1 MKTKDIKNGS
11 LYFNLKRERV
21 ERVISNTFSKSRV
34 VTECHKKDQLAVP
47 SSSLRLASGDEVT
60 NYLTPPP
67 KRGIPKRGI
76 LSFLFG
82 KGSTVSVPSKATL
95 S

>member
-1 MKTKDIKNGS
+1 MKTKDIRNGS
-11 LYFNLKRERV
+11 LYFNLKRDRV
-21 ERVISNTFSKSRV
+21 ERVISNTFSKTRV
-34 VTECHKKDQLAVP
+34 VTECHKKDQIAVP
-47 SSSLRLASGDEVT
+47 SSYLRLASGDEVT

-67 KRGIPKRGI
+67 KRGI

-82 KGSTVSVPSKATL
+82 KGSPVPVPSKATL

>member
-1 MKTKDIKNGS
+1 MKTKDIRNGS

-34 VTECHKKDQLAVP
+34 VTECHKKDQIAVP
-47 SSSLRLASGDEVT
+47 SKNLRLASTEEVD
-60 NYLTPPP
+60 NYLAPPP
-67 KRGIPKRGI
+67 KRGM

-82 KGSTVSVPSKATL
+82 KNAKQNLLTTSR
-95 S
+95 

>member
-1 MKTKDIKNGS
+1 MKTKNIRNGS

-34 VTECHKKDQLAVP
+34 VTECHKKDQMAVP
-47 SSSLRLASGDEVT
+47 SSYLRLASSDEVT

-67 KRGIPKRGI
+67 KRGI

-82 KGSTVSVPSKATL
+82 KTSVSHVPSKVTL

>member
-1 MKTKDIKNGS
+1 MKTKDIRNGS
-11 LYFNLKRERV
+11 LYFNLKRDRV

-34 VTECHKKDQLAVP
+34 VTECHKQDQVAVP
-47 SSSLRLASGDEVT
+47 SKNLRLASAEEVD

-67 KRGIPKRGI
+67 KRGV

-82 KGSTVSVPSKATL
+82 KRQESSVVS
-95 S
+95 

>member
-1 MKTKDIKNGS
+1 MKTKDIRNGS

-34 VTECHKKDQLAVP
+34 VTECHKKDQIAVP
-47 SSSLRLASGDEVT
+47 SKNLRLASTEEVD
-60 NYLTPPP
+60 NYLAPPP
-67 KRGIPKRGI
+67 KRGM

-82 KGSTVSVPSKATL
+82 KNAKQKLLTTSQ
-95 S
+95 